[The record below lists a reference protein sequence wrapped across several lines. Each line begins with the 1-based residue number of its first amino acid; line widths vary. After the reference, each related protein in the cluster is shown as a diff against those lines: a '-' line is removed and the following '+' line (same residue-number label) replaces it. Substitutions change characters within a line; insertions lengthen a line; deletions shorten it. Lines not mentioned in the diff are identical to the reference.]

1 MCAMIRKSAPLGAHT
16 VTIETGRMAKQAG
29 GSVIVSTGETS
40 VLVTACVGPHKET
53 AGFFPL
59 SVEYIEK
66 FYASG
71 RIPGGFKRREGQLSE
86 AEILTCR
93 LSDRP
98 LRPLFPEG
106 FKGEVQVIA
115 QVISHDSENDAD
127 VLSITGASAALMLS
141 NAPFSGPIA
150 AVRVG
155 RIEGKFVANPTWSQ
169 RPLCDIDVVIA
180 CTKDA
185 IVMVEGEAD
194 EASEDDMLDALNFGF
209 EAVQPLIKLQIKLAK
224 EAGKEKMTFV
234 SPKLDAALLKAVA
247 KFIGTKLSKAMAISD
262 KLSRYA
268 AIHEIRAELGAKFTE
283 THPGR
288 EREVGACFE
297 ELESNTLRDVVIK
310 QRKRIDG
317 RGPRDVRP
325 ITVEVGVLPR
335 PHGSSLFTRGET
347 QTLVTV
353 TLGTDRDAK
362 LNEDLHGKRDEHF
375 MLHYNFPPF
384 SVGEVKRMGS
394 PGRREVGH
402 GFLARRSVEKVVPSH
417 DKFPYTVRVVSEVL
431 ESNGS
436 SSMASVCGGSL
447 ALMHAGV
454 PIKAAV
460 AGIAMGLIK
469 EGDDYVILSD
479 ILGDEDHLGDM
490 DFKVAGTE
498 RGITGLQMDIKIN
511 GISRSV
517 MSEAML
523 QAREGR
529 LHILGK
535 MNAVLSSP
543 NEELSPYAP
552 RITTIKIA
560 VDRIRDVIGSG
571 GKTIRA
577 IQEKAGVTIEVQDNG
592 TVKIASTSEKATAE
606 AIEIIKAL
614 TAEAVVGEIYLGTVA
629 KVAEFGAFVTIL
641 PGVDGL
647 CHISELSD
655 QRVERTED
663 ICQEGDEIV
672 VKCMGV
678 ERNGKIRLSRKE
690 ALGKTPTVAVTK
702 TLDN

>member
-247 KFIGTKLSKAMAISD
+247 KFIGTKLSKAMAISE
-262 KLSRYA
+262 KLSRYG

-543 NEELSPYAP
+543 NDELSPYAP

>member
-115 QVISHDSENDAD
+115 QVISHDGENDAD

-247 KFIGTKLSKAMAISD
+247 KFMI
-262 KLSRYA
+262 
-268 AIHEIRAELGAKFTE
+268 
-283 THPGR
+283 
-288 EREVGACFE
+288 
-297 ELESNTLRDVVIK
+297 
-310 QRKRIDG
+310 
-317 RGPRDVRP
+317 
-325 ITVEVGVLPR
+325 
-335 PHGSSLFTRGET
+335 
-347 QTLVTV
+347 
-353 TLGTDRDAK
+353 
-362 LNEDLHGKRDEHF
+362 
-375 MLHYNFPPF
+375 
-384 SVGEVKRMGS
+384 
-394 PGRREVGH
+394 
-402 GFLARRSVEKVVPSH
+402 
-417 DKFPYTVRVVSEVL
+417 
-431 ESNGS
+431 
-436 SSMASVCGGSL
+436 
-447 ALMHAGV
+447 
-454 PIKAAV
+454 
-460 AGIAMGLIK
+460 
-469 EGDDYVILSD
+469 
-479 ILGDEDHLGDM
+479 
-490 DFKVAGTE
+490 
-498 RGITGLQMDIKIN
+498 
-511 GISRSV
+511 
-517 MSEAML
+517 
-523 QAREGR
+523 
-529 LHILGK
+529 
-535 MNAVLSSP
+535 
-543 NEELSPYAP
+543 
-552 RITTIKIA
+552 
-560 VDRIRDVIGSG
+560 
-571 GKTIRA
+571 
-577 IQEKAGVTIEVQDNG
+577 
-592 TVKIASTSEKATAE
+592 
-606 AIEIIKAL
+606 
-614 TAEAVVGEIYLGTVA
+614 
-629 KVAEFGAFVTIL
+629 
-641 PGVDGL
+641 
-647 CHISELSD
+647 
-655 QRVERTED
+655 
-663 ICQEGDEIV
+663 
-672 VKCMGV
+672 
-678 ERNGKIRLSRKE
+678 
-690 ALGKTPTVAVTK
+690 
-702 TLDN
+702 

>member
-262 KLSRYA
+262 KLSRYG

-417 DKFPYTVRVVSEVL
+417 DKFPYTIRVVSEVL

-543 NEELSPYAP
+543 NDELSPYAP